1 MINYIVYLSNGKI
14 IETGTCQPEWLASK
28 AVGEDQYVMEGIAD
42 AATQKVQDGR
52 LIDRQ
57 ENDFVEELTD
67 REKNRLVLRELR
79 SLRLRDLQ
87 DSDWTQFADAP
98 FSEDVKA
105 GWAIYRQKLRDLPST
120 YADSTNIDEA
130 LNNWPEPP
138 D

>member
-14 IETGTCQPEWLASK
+14 IETGTCQQEWLASK
-28 AVGEDQYVMEGIAD
+28 AVGEDQYVMQGIAD

-67 REKNRLVLRELR
+67 RERNKLVLRELR

-87 DSDWTQFADAP
+87 DSDWTQMSDAP
-98 FSEDVKA
+98 FSEDTKA
-105 GWAIYRQKLRDLPST
+105 GWATYRQQLRDLPNT
-120 YADSTNIDEA
+120 YADSTDINEA
-130 LNNWPEPP
+130 LDDWPEPP